1 MLLPPFSPPSS
12 FVPQDPAVAAPP
24 FAEETLANGLLLRFY
39 DQSNRYFGDYHR
51 VRIVVAIELALNN
64 NALLNDP
71 ELLVAGRKRFGAT
84 LTTSKVLER
93 MGVPGSRVAALRAEL
108 VASYQREVQSYL
120 SRPEVP
126 LRLLRAELAN
136 KPSAST
142 ILRLR

>member
-1 MLLPPFSPPSS
+1 MLLPPATQPSS
-12 FVPQDPAVAAPP
+12 CVPEAPAAATPP
-24 FAEETLANGLLLRFY
+24 FAEETLANGLHLRYF

-51 VRIVVAIELALNN
+51 VRIVVAIELLLNN
-64 NALLNDP
+64 DLLNDP
-71 ELLVAGRKRFGAT
+71 ELLAAGRKRFGAA

-93 MGVPGSRVAALRAEL
+93 MGVPGSRVDELRAEL

-142 ILRLR
+142 ILRMR

>member
-1 MLLPPFSPPSS
+1 MLLPPTSQQLSSSVPDPP
-12 FVPQDPAVAAPP
+12 VAATPP
-24 FAEETLANGLLLRFY
+24 FAEETLVNGLHLRFY

-51 VRIVVAIELALNN
+51 VRIVVEIEL
-64 NALLNDP
+64 LLSNPLLDDP
-71 ELLVAGRKRFGAT
+71 ELLAAGRKRFGDS

-93 MGVPGSRVAALRAEL
+93 MGVPGSRVDELRAEL

-142 ILRLR
+142 ILRMR

>member
-1 MLLPPFSPPSS
+1 MLLPPASQSTSS
-12 FVPQDPAVAAPP
+12 IPDAPAAASPP
-24 FAEETLANGLLLRFY
+24 FAEEILTNGLHLRFY

-51 VRIVVAIELALNN
+51 VRIVVAIELALDN
-64 NALLNDP
+64 
-71 ELLVAGRKRFGAT
+71 ELLDDQELLTAGKQRFGAS

-93 MGVPGSRVAALRAEL
+93 MGVPGARVESLRAEL

-126 LRLLRAELAN
+126 QRLLRAALAN

-142 ILRLR
+142 ILRMR

>member
-1 MLLPPFSPPSS
+1 MPKRRFRITHASNLRWI
-12 FVPQDPAVAAPP
+12 
-24 FAEETLANGLLLRFY
+24 LANGLHLRFY

-51 VRIVVAIELALNN
+51 VRVVVAIELALNN
-64 NALLNDP
+64 ELLDDP
-71 ELLVAGRKRFGAT
+71 ELLAAGRKRFGAT

-108 VASYQREVQSYL
+108 VASYQREVQGYL

-136 KPSAST
+136 KPAAST
-142 ILRLR
+142 ILRMR

>member
-1 MLLPPFSPPSS
+1 MLLPPSSQPPSG
-12 FVPQDPAVAAPP
+12 VPDAPAVATPP
-24 FAEETLANGLLLRFY
+24 FAEETLANGLHLCFY

-51 VRIVVAIELALNN
+51 VRIVVAIELALSNE
-64 NALLNDP
+64 LLDDP
-71 ELLVAGRKRFGAT
+71 ELLAAGRKRFGAS

-93 MGVPGSRVAALRAEL
+93 MGVPSSRVESLRAEL
-108 VASYQREVQSYL
+108 VASYQQEVQSYL

-142 ILRLR
+142 ILRMR

>member
-1 MLLPPFSPPSS
+1 MMLLPPVSS
-12 FVPQDPAVAAPP
+12 QQHPAATTATVAAPP
-24 FAEETLANGLLLRFY
+24 FAEERLTNGLYLRFF

-51 VRIVVAIELALNN
+51 LRIVVEIELNLSNE
-64 NALLNDP
+64 LLTDP
-71 ELLVAGRKRFGAT
+71 ELLSAAKKRFGAS

-93 MGVPGSRVAALRAEL
+93 MGVPGSRVDALRGEL
-108 VASYQREVQSYL
+108 VASYQTEVQSYL

-142 ILRLR
+142 ILRMC

>member
-1 MLLPPFSPPSS
+1 VTPPFT
-12 FVPQDPAVAAPP
+12 
-24 FAEETLANGLLLRFY
+24 EEILTNGLHLRFY

-51 VRIVVAIELALNN
+51 VRIVVAIELLLNN
-64 NALLNDP
+64 ELLDDP
-71 ELLVAGRKRFGAT
+71 ELLAAGRKRFGAS

-93 MGVPGSRVAALRAEL
+93 MGVPGARVDELRAEL

-142 ILRLR
+142 ILRMR

>member
-1 MLLPPFSPPSS
+1 MLLPPSSQPSS
-12 FVPQDPAVAAPP
+12 CVPDAPTAATPP
-24 FAEETLANGLLLRFY
+24 FAEETLSNGLHLRFY

-51 VRIVVAIELALNN
+51 VRIVVEIELGLSNE
-64 NALLNDP
+64 LLDDP
-71 ELLVAGRKRFGAT
+71 ELLKAGKRRFGAS

-93 MGVPGSRVAALRAEL
+93 MGVPSVRVESLRAEL
-108 VASYQREVQSYL
+108 VASYQNEVQSYL

-142 ILRLR
+142 ILRMR

>member
-1 MLLPPFSPPSS
+1 MPPPPPSQPS
-12 FVPQDPAVAAPP
+12 PTVPDAPTAATPP
-24 FAEETLANGLLLRFY
+24 FAEETLANGLHLRYF

-51 VRIVVAIELALNN
+51 VRIVVAIEL
-64 NALLNDP
+64 LLSNVLLDDP
-71 ELLVAGRKRFGAT
+71 ELLAAGRKRFGVA

-93 MGVPGSRVAALRAEL
+93 MGVPGSRVDELRAEL

-142 ILRLR
+142 ILRMR

>member
-1 MLLPPFSPPSS
+1 MLLPPSTQPLSS
-12 FVPQDPAVAAPP
+12 VPDAPAAATPP
-24 FAEETLANGLLLRFY
+24 FAEETLTNGLHLRFY

-51 VRIVVAIELALNN
+51 VRIVVEIELLLN
-64 NALLNDP
+64 NALLDDP
-71 ELLVAGRKRFGAT
+71 ELLTAGRKRFGVS

-108 VASYQREVQSYL
+108 VASYQLEVQSYL

-142 ILRLR
+142 ILRMR

>member
-1 MLLPPFSPPSS
+1 MLLPPGSQPPSS
-12 FVPQDPAVAAPP
+12 VPAAPAAAAPP
-24 FAEETLANGLLLRFY
+24 FAEETLANGLHLRFY

-51 VRIVVAIELALNN
+51 VRIVVEIELALS
-64 NALLNDP
+64 NALLDDP
-71 ELLVAGRKRFGAT
+71 ELLTAGRKRFGAT

-93 MGVPGSRVAALRAEL
+93 MGVPGARVDELRAEL

-142 ILRLR
+142 ILRMR

>member
-1 MLLPPFSPPSS
+1 MLLPPASQPSS
-12 FVPQDPAVAAPP
+12 CAPDPAAVASPP
-24 FAEETLANGLLLRFY
+24 FAEEILANGLHLRFY

-51 VRIVVAIELALNN
+51 VRIVVAIELFLN
-64 NALLNDP
+64 NALLDDA
-71 ELLVAGRKRFGAT
+71 ELLAAGRKRFGDS

-93 MGVPGSRVAALRAEL
+93 MGVPGSRVDELRAEL

-142 ILRLR
+142 ILRMR

>member
-1 MLLPPFSPPSS
+1 MLLPPTSQPSS
-12 FVPQDPAVAAPP
+12 CAPDAPAAATPP
-24 FAEETLANGLLLRFY
+24 FAEETLANGLHLRFY

-51 VRIVVAIELALNN
+51 VRIVVEIELLLNN
-64 NALLNDP
+64 ELLDDP
-71 ELLVAGRKRFGAT
+71 ELLAAGRKRFGVS

-108 VASYQREVQSYL
+108 VASYQLEVQSYL

-126 LRLLRAELAN
+126 LRLLCAELAN

-142 ILRLR
+142 ILRMR

>member
-1 MLLPPFSPPSS
+1 MLLPPAGQPSS
-12 FVPQDPAVAAPP
+12 CAPAPAAAIPP
-24 FAEETLANGLLLRFY
+24 FTEETLPNGLHLRFY

-51 VRIVVAIELALNN
+51 VRIVVEIELLLNN
-64 NALLNDP
+64 ELLDDP
-71 ELLVAGRKRFGAT
+71 ELLSAGRKRFGVS

-108 VASYQREVQSYL
+108 VASYQLEVQSYL

-142 ILRLR
+142 ILRMR

>member
-1 MLLPPFSPPSS
+1 MLLPPTSPLSS
-12 FVPQDPAVAAPP
+12 VLPETPAIATPP
-24 FAEETLANGLLLRFY
+24 FVEEILANGLHLRFF

-51 VRIVVAIELALNN
+51 VRIVVAIDLLLN
-64 NALLNDP
+64 NALLDDP
-71 ELLVAGRKRFGAT
+71 ELLAAGKQRFGAA

-93 MGVPGSRVAALRAEL
+93 MGVPGSRVDELRAEL

-126 LRLLRAELAN
+126 QRLLRAELAN

-142 ILRLR
+142 ILRMR

>member
-1 MLLPPFSPPSS
+1 MLLPPASQPPSG
-12 FVPQDPAVAAPP
+12 VPDAPTAATPP
-24 FAEETLANGLLLRFY
+24 FAEETLANGLYLRYF

-51 VRIVVAIELALNN
+51 VRIVVEIELILS
-64 NALLNDP
+64 NALLDDA
-71 ELLVAGRKRFGAT
+71 ELLAAGRKRFGAS

-93 MGVPGSRVAALRAEL
+93 MGVPGSRVDELRAEL

-142 ILRLR
+142 ILRMR

>member
-1 MLLPPFSPPSS
+1 MLLPPSSPSPSS
-12 FVPQDPAVAAPP
+12 TANAPAVAAPP
-24 FAEETLANGLLLRFY
+24 FAEETLANGLHLRFY

-51 VRIVVAIELALNN
+51 VRIVVEIELTLD
-64 NALLNDP
+64 NALLDDE
-71 ELLVAGRKRFGAT
+71 ELLAAARKRFGAA

-93 MGVPGSRVAALRAEL
+93 MGVPGSRVDELRAEL
-108 VASYQREVQSYL
+108 VASYQTEVQSYL

-142 ILRLR
+142 ILRMR